1 MRPRSSGP
9 TDTHPRRPRVRAL
22 LFAVLLLGS
31 VVLVGLPGHLG
42 PGGTA
47 AAASAAA
54 GGGANGT
61 AAPVGNFSAA
71 INRLVE
77 LVGAAGAGLLALVWA
92 RVAFS
97 WFSTDVSKKIQ
108 AKDRARD
115 ALIGTLIFTA
125 ALTGLIYGLA
135 HWVLTGV

>member
-1 MRPRSSGP
+1 M
-9 TDTHPRRPRVRAL
+9 
-22 LFAVLLLGS
+22 
-31 VVLVGLPGHLG
+31 
-42 PGGTA
+42 
-47 AAASAAA
+47 
-54 GGGANGT
+54 
-61 AAPVGNFSAA
+61 GNFSAA

-92 RVAFS
+92 RVAMS

-135 HWVLTGV
+135 HWVLTGA